1 MKSGKKLTKD
11 DLDELDELCTDETDT
26 TKEDDAITT
35 ANLVQ
40 NSVTRGR
47 KRKTTDYDGF
57 EEQSDEESR
66 LSTGERRSR
75 RIANDERI
83 RISTSD
89 DIENKEDRRN
99 SVEVQVQISLVMS
112 SSFSFD
118 VSFAN
123 KVKRCKSTITSLCV
137 CYTCV

>member
-66 LSTGERRSR
+66 LSNGERRSR
-75 RIANDERI
+75 RIANDDRM
-83 RISTSD
+83 RLSTSD

-99 SVEVQVQISLVMS
+99 SVEVQVQTLLVMS
-112 SSFSFD
+112 SSFSLKFYMGI
-118 VSFAN
+118 F
-123 KVKRCKSTITSLCV
+123 
-137 CYTCV
+137 

>member
-57 EEQSDEESR
+57 EEQSDEENR

-75 RIANDERI
+75 RIANDDRM

-89 DIENKEDRRN
+89 DIETKEDRRN
-99 SVEVQVQISLVMS
+99 SVEVQVQTLLVM
-112 SSFSFD
+112 
-118 VSFAN
+118 
-123 KVKRCKSTITSLCV
+123 
-137 CYTCV
+137 